1 MKAKS
6 FHSVSLFSAGEE
18 CFFMKIFF
26 QKHKYH
32 LIILAELLILAGV
45 SAYYAYREP
54 TPIVIGQSA
63 PIAVTMRLEQPRE
76 ERAEL
81 PSGSTVFTLME
92 TLQKNG
98 QLSFRAKNF
107 GGALGKFI
115 DAINEVKNDSDH
127 FWIYY
132 INDEKARVGVSN
144 YTLQAGDIITWKYE
158 TEKDI

>member
-1 MKAKS
+1 
-6 FHSVSLFSAGEE
+6 
-18 CFFMKIFF
+18 
-26 QKHKYH
+26 
-32 LIILAELLILAGV
+32 
-45 SAYYAYREP
+45 
-54 TPIVIGQSA
+54 
-63 PIAVTMRLEQPRE
+63 
-76 ERAEL
+76 
-81 PSGSTVFTLME
+81 ME